1 MQNNDEILS
10 EFILEAREILDL
22 LDAEFI
28 RLEKLPEDKK
38 LIGNIFRA
46 LHTLKGSSGFFA
58 FKRLEKISHAGE
70 SLLGR
75 IRDGQISLD
84 PEKVDRLLEAVDIL
98 RIIIEGIEKTHHE
111 PVGDDQVLIGKLQD
125 LAKIQ
130 TIPQRQVSKKLD
142 AVVLLPVHEDT
153 LDIVNSFLPD
163 AAPSEKS
170 YDVSS
175 PVKVNLDTL
184 DRLMNLTSEMVLA
197 RNRLLPFANSSKDLN
212 FSQTV
217 RSIDLLTL
225 ELQERMMRMRMQPI
239 SYVWSKF
246 TRLVRDLSRECD
258 KQVNLIQLG
267 SETELDRALLDAIR
281 DPLVHILR
289 NSIDHS
295 IEAPNERKSKG
306 KNEVGNIQLRAF
318 HQNGMVVIEIADDGA
333 GINYERVRNR
343 AIERQLVGSLEAAGL
358 TNDALIEFIFLP
370 GFSTKERI
378 SSLSG
383 RGVGMDVVKNNIT
396 NIGGSIELTSESNV
410 GTTVRLKIPLTLAIM
425 PALLVDSEEQIFAIP
440 QNRILELVR
449 LTKATNENPFEDF
462 YGTPVYRLRENL
474 IPVLYLNN
482 ELNLEKLSAGEGGS
496 INIVVVQ
503 SDEVKFGVIV
513 DAILNIQDV
522 VVKPLGPL
530 LNTLPKYA
538 GATILGSGR
547 VSLILDV
554 DGIATDSGLV
564 RRIQVN
570 PIHSIAAPAQTL
582 EEEVSMLLFELNGLA
597 RIALPLERIEHI
609 LMLGSTQF
617 QENGD
622 KEVVFYK
629 DSFMHVVRL
638 NDYVSGCDSLT
649 HTDHAVS
656 PVLSCKLH
664 HKTYALVVKQVHD
677 IIQVPKK
684 MHELSSPQRG
694 IQGCVV
700 YKNDVINVLDLEEV
714 VAMHNTHDSSTV
726 YPRVID
732 IQGVLG

>member
-474 IPVLYLNN
+474 IPVLYRRFKH
-482 ELNLEKLSAGEGGS
+482 E
-496 INIVVVQ
+496 VQ
-503 SDEVKFGVIV
+503 H
-513 DAILNIQDV
+513 
-522 VVKPLGPL
+522 
-530 LNTLPKYA
+530 
-538 GATILGSGR
+538 
-547 VSLILDV
+547 
-554 DGIATDSGLV
+554 GL
-564 RRIQVN
+564 RT
-570 PIHSIAAPAQTL
+570 A
-582 EEEVSMLLFELNGLA
+582 
-597 RIALPLERIEHI
+597 
-609 LMLGSTQF
+609 
-617 QENGD
+617 
-622 KEVVFYK
+622 
-629 DSFMHVVRL
+629 
-638 NDYVSGCDSLT
+638 
-649 HTDHAVS
+649 
-656 PVLSCKLH
+656 
-664 HKTYALVVKQVHD
+664 
-677 IIQVPKK
+677 
-684 MHELSSPQRG
+684 
-694 IQGCVV
+694 
-700 YKNDVINVLDLEEV
+700 
-714 VAMHNTHDSSTV
+714 
-726 YPRVID
+726 
-732 IQGVLG
+732 